1 MTSDPDLVL
10 KSFGS
15 SSETTFLL
23 LYTLQLFLAKEENKT
38 RNAYEIP
45 EESVFALCASPARL
59 PAHIRDF
66 ILWQRNILK
75 LDDRE
80 ILETE
85 MPRGLTKKYA
95 VKSKALERTDDAQE
109 RAGLIDECIAEQ
121 NVYLERLNEVRA
133 ILEATEDRFVSVEET
148 LLRAES
154 LDERLV
160 RVLAD
165 QKQEL
170 DRMRQELTALRADLE
185 HSALPDLIK
194 FQDTPKKAMR
204 LMTHLSEVNLHTRD
218 AIRKHNLADDE
229 WDED

>member
-1 MTSDPDLVL
+1 MTADPDIVL
-10 KSFGS
+10 KNFGA

-23 LYTLQLFLAKEENKT
+23 MYTVQLFLGLEENKT
-38 RNAYEIP
+38 SNPYQNVA
-45 EESVFALCASPARL
+45 ESDAFALCAAPSRL

-95 VKSKALERTDDAQE
+95 VKGARLEETESGDERRARIQE
-109 RAGLIDECIAEQ
+109 CIDEQNEYFEQ
-121 NVYLERLNEVRA
+121 FNEVIA
-133 ILEATEDRFVSVEET
+133 IIEATEDRFTTVEEC

-154 LDERLV
+154 MDDRLIS
-160 RVLAD
+160 LLKD
-165 QKQEL
+165 HKEEL
-170 DRMRQELTALRADLE
+170 DKMRQQLTEMRADVE

-194 FQDTPKKAMR
+194 FHDTPAKAR
-204 LMTHLSEVNLHTRD
+204 ALMKHLSEVNLYTRD
-218 AIRKHNLADDE
+218 AIRKHNLSFDDF
-229 WDED
+229 